1 MLMIPAGFV
10 SSRPL
15 SPHDSVQISDDEDSK
30 SKEGFLDWLAQSEE
44 SEATTSSALYWN
56 SDIPVPP
63 LSSVIL
69 PRNPPIGIPFLSLEH
84 YTYNGIRLHPKV
96 FVELRDGDF
105 MKIVHIVKDTISS
118 EVTIRGWIFRR
129 TRKTKGILNAK
140 RNEVCWLIY
149 IDDDDP
155 RDHNI
160 QALETRQITEVVKRR
175 QIRLTNQLFP
185 ALSYRDDQISESDKT
200 IEDARVL
207 VCRYKYITHY
217 PDPKARLLSHPW
229 TEKLILRLR
238 ADDCDRR
245 PDNSVK
251 DEGIRTA
258 WRGETMP
265 GGSQVGWLR
274 GEKEYLRQESVSHR
288 GINAHQ
294 SLRGPSG
301 INYLV
306 GDLMTRGRVGT
317 LLGVNDLNPV
327 RATSRN
333 SPNRTTTVP
342 LVASTRHAT
351 NDSDRGDVVML
362 FSSDSDEH
370 TRLASTSIQPR
381 FRNKR
386 KRSPTFV
393 FDEDYDV
400 SDEESRKNSTMILD
414 LTQSLRE
421 SSIQP
426 RRQKRNPSKV
436 TDLSARGEVWSDSG
450 IGMERTEDKTDL
462 RSTPLSGI
470 PSETQAVVQPFHT
483 PPGCS
488 NGNGVGVRRARVDWW
503 KPNCEVIDLSRPY
516 FKSFSCPKPDTLA
529 SVQSIPR
536 FATQQSSA
544 TLVPLR
550 NIALSPRRRLPARPF
565 PYRRYTFGD
574 CFCGAGGMSR
584 GAVNAGLRIAW
595 GFDFSLPACKSYQLN
610 FFGTPIY
617 HVSANEFSNCK
628 RDLKVDICHLS
639 PPCQFFSP
647 LHTSIGKNDELN
659 TASLFA
665 IEALLKK
672 TKPRVVTLEE
682 TAGLV
687 KIGLHREYFNAVIN
701 MFTSQG
707 FSVRWKVLCC
717 ADYGVPQQRKRLVI
731 IASW

>member
-1 MLMIPAGFV
+1 M

-15 SPHDSVQISDDEDSK
+15 STHNSVQIGDDEDST
-30 SKEGFLDWLAQSEE
+30 SEEGFLDWLAQSEE
-44 SEATTSSALYWN
+44 SEATTSPALYSD
-56 SDIPVPP
+56 SDIPVSP

-69 PRNPPIGIPFLSLEH
+69 PRNPPIRTPFLSLEH

-118 EVTIRGWIFRR
+118 EATIRGWIFRR

-140 RNEVCWLIY
+140 RNEVCWLVY

-155 RDHNI
+155 RDFNI
-160 QALETRQITEVVKRR
+160 QGLETKQITEVVKRR
-175 QIRLTNQLFP
+175 QIRLTNQPFP
-185 ALSYRDDQISESDKT
+185 ALSYRDDQITESDET
-200 IEDARVL
+200 IEDVRVL
-207 VCRYKYITHY
+207 VCRYKNITHF
-217 PDPKARLLSHPW
+217 PNAKARLSSHPW
-229 TEKLILRLR
+229 TEKLVLRLR
-238 ADDCDRR
+238 TDDCDRR

-251 DEGIRTA
+251 DEDIRTA
-258 WRGETMP
+258 WRGATVP
-265 GGSQVGWLR
+265 GGSQVGWLP

-288 GINAHQ
+288 GIYAHQ
-294 SLRGPSG
+294 SLIGPSG
-301 INYLV
+301 LNYPAGEV
-306 GDLMTRGRVGT
+306 MTRGSVGT
-317 LLGVNDLNPV
+317 LLGVNDLIPV
-327 RATSRN
+327 RAASSN
-333 SPNRTTTVP
+333 SPDRTTTVP
-342 LVASTRHAT
+342 FVASTRHAT
-351 NDSDRGDVVML
+351 IDSDREDVVML
-362 FSSDSDEH
+362 FSSDPDKIMP
-370 TRLASTSIQPR
+370 LASTSIQPR

-400 SDEESRKNSTMILD
+400 SDEESRKDSTMIVD

-426 RRQKRNPSKV
+426 RRQKRKPSKV
-436 TDLSARGEVWSDSG
+436 IDLSARGEVWSDLG
-450 IGMERTEDKTDL
+450 IDMDRTEDITTS
-462 RSTPLSGI
+462 RFTPLSGT
-470 PSETQAVVQPFHT
+470 PSETQAVAQSFHT
-483 PPGCS
+483 PPRCS

-516 FKSFSCPKPDTLA
+516 IKSFSSPKPDTLA

-544 TLVPLR
+544 TLVPPR
-550 NIALSPRRRLPARPF
+550 NFTSSPRRRLPARPL

-584 GAVNAGLRIAW
+584 GAVNAGLRITW

-628 RDLKVDICHLS
+628 RDFKVDICHLS

-687 KIGLHREYFNAVIN
+687 KIRLHREYFNAVIN

-707 FSVRWKVLCC
+707 FSVRSKVLCS
-717 ADYGVPQQRKRLVI
+717 ADYGVPQQRRRLVI